1 MPALWEIML
10 SKLEVMLPVCIFSP
24 IFVIIFKKS
33 IPLGAYM
40 FMPRWGVALP
50 IIAKFDI
57 VSLGKVDAKLMHWP
71 VVLVL
76 GYFC

>member
-10 SKLEVMLPVCIFSP
+10 SKLEVMLPVYIFSP

-40 FMPRWGVALP
+40 FMPVGPLLCP
-50 IIAKFDI
+50 LLLI
-57 VSLGKVDAKLMHWP
+57 LTLY
-71 VVLVL
+71 L
-76 GYFC
+76 